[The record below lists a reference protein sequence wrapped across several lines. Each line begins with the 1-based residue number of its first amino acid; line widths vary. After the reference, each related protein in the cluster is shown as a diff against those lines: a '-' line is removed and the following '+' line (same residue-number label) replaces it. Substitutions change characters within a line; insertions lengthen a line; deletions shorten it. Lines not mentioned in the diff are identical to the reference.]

1 MKTLHHLTLLTL
13 ISAFCM
19 QAQTLTGTYNGNI
32 DGTPATL
39 TLQQEGVDV
48 SGQINANGYLYNL
61 SGKANGSRSQ
71 GTLTDSQTQ
80 GVMNYE
86 GSLNGNSFS
95 LSLNT
100 GGGSPF
106 VLQFTKGNAPTG
118 KSGGSSNTNTDT
130 VSSTQLDQRIVGN
143 WLYTDS
149 YTSGEYSFASQ
160 YRLIVNSDGTYLYGD
175 GKVAG
180 GGPGVSGTGGE
191 GSGMSPG
198 KWKTENSIIYINEG
212 YGWQA
217 YAKYYVEGTSMML
230 TFGDGSK
237 QVWKRSY

>member
-1 MKTLHHLTLLTL
+1 MKTLLHLTLLSLFPT
-13 ISAFCM
+13 FCL

-39 TLQQEGVDV
+39 TLQQEGVDLR
-48 SGQINANGYLYNL
+48 GQINANDYLYYL
-61 SGKANGSRSQ
+61 SGKASGNRSQ

-86 GSLNGNSFS
+86 GSLVGNSFS
-95 LSLNT
+95 LSIST

-106 VLQFTKGNAPTG
+106 VVQFNKGNAPVG
-118 KSGGSSNTNTDT
+118 QSGGTLNSKTET
-130 VSSTQLDQRIVGN
+130 VSSAQLDQRIVGN

-149 YTSGEYSFASQ
+149 YSSGEYSFASQ
-160 YRLIVNSDGTYLYGD
+160 YRMIVKGDGTYLYGD

-180 GGPGVSGTGGE
+180 GGPGVSGTGGG
-191 GSGMSPG
+191 GSEMSPG
-198 KWKTENSIIYINEG
+198 KWKTENGIIYVNEG

-217 YAKYYVEGTSMML
+217 YAKYYVESSSMML